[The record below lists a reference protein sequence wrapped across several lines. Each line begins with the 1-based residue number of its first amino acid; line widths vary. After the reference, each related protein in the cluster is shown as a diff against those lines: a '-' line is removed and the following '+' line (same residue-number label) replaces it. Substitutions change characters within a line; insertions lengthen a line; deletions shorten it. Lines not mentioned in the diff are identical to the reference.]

1 MHELALARG
10 VVEVIEEQAAVQRFR
25 RVVRVRLVIG
35 ALSHVEPE
43 ALAFGFDAVSRGTVA
58 EGAALVIDRPPGQA
72 YCLDCEA
79 TVTVDERAAP
89 CPRCA
94 GWRLMITGGDD
105 MRIKD
110 LEVE

>member
-10 VVEVIEEQAAVQRFR
+10 VVEVIEEQAAAQRFR

-43 ALAFGFDAVSRGTVA
+43 ALAFGFDAVSRGTAA